1 MPPKT
6 ARIMPGVFSDDEL
19 RGLHMSVLLL
29 IGERE
34 VIYDSVKA
42 LARARRLIPD
52 FRGELVPGGNHNMCG
67 SRYRI
72 VDARMLDFL
81 NDN

>member
-1 MPPKT
+1 
-6 ARIMPGVFSDDEL
+6 
-19 RGLHMSVLLL
+19 
-29 IGERE
+29 
-34 VIYDSVKA
+34 